1 MRAVYRLCL
10 LSFSW
15 LVACGD
21 MDKGVTVHNTA
32 PVVRFDSPIEG
43 TEFQVAEAIPF
54 VATVTDKESGP
65 TDLQLEWTSDLD
77 GLLEEGTTPS
87 ADGTATFTTAGL
99 TEGLHTLTLKAT
111 DLGGQI
117 GSDYMTVSIETDC
130 LALTACDY
138 DEDGYTEEQG
148 DCDDND
154 DGRYPGAEELENGI
168 DDDCDGLV
176 DEGTQRYDDD
186 GDGYTELEGDC
197 NDDDAGVSPVADE
210 IADGVDQDCDE
221 LIDEGTDVYDD
232 DGDGFSE
239 EDGDCNDD
247 NSAVYPGAVEVANG
261 VDDDCDEV
269 IDEGSDGY
277 DDDGDGYTELAGD
290 CDDTDPLVSPIG
302 LEVCGDGLDNDCDS
316 YVDGED
322 DDTDEDGDGFSACE
336 GDEQDCDDEDED
348 IHPDADEVCDEVD
361 NDCDGDIDADDIDTD
376 ADGDGQSA
384 CGLDC
389 NDADDSIF
397 FGGTEICDLLGVD
410 EDCDGEI
417 NEADAVGLL
426 TFYVDADEDGFG
438 GESTVEACSIPEGAE
453 TTSTDC
459 DDAGEDVHP
468 DAIEVCDG
476 IDNNCED
483 GIDEDSAVG
492 APTWYYDG
500 DGDGFGST
508 PSVACEA
515 PSDSFVSVDGDCN
528 DADDRAYPGATEYC
542 DGILNNCDLSDSG
555 ADGDE
560 AVDRTTWYRDAD
572 VDGFPDEDVTD
583 VSCEVP
589 DGYMDAVSSWDCDD
603 TDWEIKPGAAE
614 HCDDTDWNCD
624 DEDTEVGAL
633 DCVEYSYDGD
643 GDTHGISGDYLC
655 LCDPGDVAN
664 YTVPRDDVLAGDVD
678 CCDID
683 SSTFLGATG
692 WRSSRDDCLSWDANC
707 DGIIQKELG
716 DTWEYDGCDLD
727 YDTWSSLACYMDV
740 GWDGS
745 SPSCGEGDYWVNG
758 CSVVDEGYEDWFG
771 IWHPDY
777 ECDVS
782 YYYRSQRCH

>member
-1 MRAVYRLCL
+1 MRKAQAIF
-10 LSFSW
+10 LST
-15 LVACGD
+15 LTVLAACGD
-21 MDKGVTVHNTA
+21 MDKGVTVHNTD
-32 PVVRFDSPIEG
+32 PVVSFESPIEG

-54 VATVTDKESGP
+54 VATVEDKESGP
-65 TDLQLEWTSDLD
+65 EDLSLEWTSDLD
-77 GLLEEGTTPS
+77 GLLKEGTIPS
-87 ADGTATFTTAGL
+87 ADGEATFTTAGL
-99 TEGLHTLTLKAT
+99 SEGLHTITLKAT
-111 DLGGQI
+111 DPGGQI
-117 GSDYMTVSIETDC
+117 GSDYMTVSVETDC

-154 DGRYPGAEELENGI
+154 DGRFPGADELENGI
-168 DDDCDGLV
+168 DDDCDELV

-197 NDDDAGVSPVADE
+197 NDDDSGISPVADE

-232 DGDGFSE
+232 DGDCFCEGDEDTSDCTGSSSE
-239 EDGDCNDD
+239 ICDVDALQVGDCNDD

-261 VDDDCDEV
+261 VDDDCDGV

-302 LEVCGDGLDNDCDS
+302 IEVCGDGLDNDCDS

-361 NDCDGDIDADDIDTD
+361 NDCDGDIDGDDADTD

-426 TFYVDADEDGFG
+426 TFYVDADGDGFG
-438 GESTVEACSIPEGAE
+438 GDSTVEACAIPDGAVA
-453 TTSTDC
+453 TSTDC
-459 DDAGEDVHP
+459 DDADGDVHP

-483 GIDEDSAVG
+483 GIDEASAEG

-508 PSVACEA
+508 PDVACEA
-515 PSDSFVSVDGDCN
+515 PSASFVSVDGDC
-528 DADDRAYPGATEYC
+528 DDGDDRAYPGATEYC
-542 DGILNNCDLSDSG
+542 DGILNNCDLSETSG

-560 AVDRTTWYRDAD
+560 AVDKDTWYHDW
-572 VDGFPDEDVTD
+572 DEDGYGDHDDPEIACDPPVDHVDNDNDCNDWDDTISPEAD
-583 VSCEVP
+583 EVC
-589 DGYMDAVSSWDCDD
+589 DGEDPGIDEDCDELINETGAEGCEIFYRD
-603 TDWEIKPGAAE
+603 EDRDNYGHETDFLCLCEANDVPSYDVLNNEDCCDDEYSAKPGATDWHTGTTACGD
-614 HCDDTDWNCD
+614 HDWNCD
-624 DEDTEVGAL
+624 GLDARRWSDYGMCGGYPACGSWPFDEGWVSWIPICG
-633 DCVEYSYDGD
+633 
-643 GDTHGISGDYLC
+643 
-655 LCDPGDVAN
+655 
-664 YTVPRDDVLAGDVD
+664 
-678 CCDID
+678 
-683 SSTFLGATG
+683 STGNWL
-692 WRSSRDDCLSWDANC
+692 DDCNRGGWGEC
-707 DGIIQKELG
+707 P
-716 DTWEYDGCDLD
+716 LD
-727 YDTWSSLACYMDV
+727 YSSKEQQC
-740 GWDGS
+740 
-745 SPSCGEGDYWVNG
+745 
-758 CSVVDEGYEDWFG
+758 
-771 IWHPDY
+771 
-777 ECDVS
+777 
-782 YYYRSQRCH
+782 R